1 MEITGKIK
9 KIMDLQEV
17 NERFK
22 KREFVLAT
30 DLNTPYP
37 QYILFQ
43 TIQEKCALL
52 DNLKV
57 NDEVKVFFNIR
68 GREWINPEGQT
79 KYFVTLEAWRID
91 KFMPVEAGSTS
102 TSPANYN
109 KESSEKTSPYSISST
124 NTPTADI
131 QTESDDLPF

>member
-17 NERFK
+17 KERFR
-22 KREFVLAT
+22 KREFVLVT
-30 DLNTPYP
+30 DFNTPYP

-43 TIQEKCALL
+43 TTQDKCALL

-68 GREWINPEGQT
+68 GREWTNPEGQT

-91 KFMPVEAGSTS
+91 KFIPVEAGSTS
-102 TSPANYN
+102 TPSVNYN
-109 KESSEKTSPYSISST
+109 KESSEKTSTYSIPAT
-124 NTPTADI
+124 NTSTSDI